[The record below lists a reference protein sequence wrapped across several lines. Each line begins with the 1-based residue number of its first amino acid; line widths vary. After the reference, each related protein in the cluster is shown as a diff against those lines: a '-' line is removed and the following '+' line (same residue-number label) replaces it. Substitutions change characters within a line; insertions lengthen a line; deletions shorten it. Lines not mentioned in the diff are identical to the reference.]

1 MPLALVGSEHQPPEP
16 RCVVV
21 RSVTEMPAALA
32 IANADIPVL
41 LVLRAEE
48 GERQRVTDVVL
59 GWASGAGA
67 ALDWLGANT
76 VVLRSPRAAAPRLI
90 SHGLASAVQHA
101 LTAESPDV
109 LTRDDEAR
117 LRQQAA
123 AGSADARRR
132 LIDAYAEIATL
143 VALWLR
149 PRHLSTEL
157 ATRYAHEELDAITER
172 PSATPLL
179 VDLVNRVAARLTPLA

>member
-1 MPLALVGSEHQPPEP
+1 
-16 RCVVV
+16 VVV
-21 RSVTEMPAALA
+21 RSVTEMSAVLA

-48 GERQRVTDVVL
+48 IERQRVTDIIM

-76 VVLRSPRAAAPRLI
+76 VALRSPRASVPRLI
-90 SHGLASAVQHA
+90 SHGLAGAVEHGLA
-101 LTAESPDV
+101 VESPDV

-117 LRQQAA
+117 LRQQALV
-123 AGSADARRR
+123 GSADARRR

-149 PRHLSTEL
+149 PRYLSAEL
-157 ATRYAHEELDAITER
+157 ATRYAHEELDVLVAR
-172 PSATPLL
+172 PSTTPLL
-179 VDLVNRVAARLTPLA
+179 VDLINRVAARLTTPAQNL